1 MGNARTDQSPAA
13 PRGRKDRREKTG
25 AGYPRHEVQRM
36 TSAVKDLL
44 MEHFMNPRN
53 VGEIADADGIG
64 DVGNPMCGDIVRL
77 FIKVKGDKIEKATF
91 KTFGCRAAIATSS
104 ILTEMLKGKPISDA
118 LKITEK
124 DMLAQL
130 GDLPPLKRHC
140 GKLAELALQ
149 ATIGNYYLKTRGD
162 KT

>member
-1 MGNARTDQSPAA
+1 MTTTPTT
-13 PRGRKDRREKTG
+13 KD
-25 AGYPRHEVQRM
+25 P
-36 TSAVKDLL
+36 L
-44 MEHFMNPRN
+44 MDHFMNPRN
-53 VGEIADADGIG
+53 AGELADADGIG

-77 FIKVKGDKIEKATF
+77 YLKIKGDKIEKATF

-104 ILTEMLKGKPISDA
+104 ILTEMLKGKPIADS

-124 DMLAQL
+124 DMLAHL

-149 ATIGNYYLKTRGD
+149 AAVGNYYLKSRGD
-162 KT
+162 KTLSEEVARRIRDPREWAIHLPSDEEMTAMNPL

>member
-1 MGNARTDQSPAA
+1 
-13 PRGRKDRREKTG
+13 
-25 AGYPRHEVQRM
+25 
-36 TSAVKDLL
+36 
-44 MEHFMNPRN
+44 MEHFINPRN
-53 VGEIADADGIG
+53 VGELADADGIG

-77 FIKVKGDKIEKATF
+77 FLKIKNDKIEKATF

-104 ILTEMLKGKPISDA
+104 ILTEMVKGKSVPDA
-118 LKITEK
+118 LKLKEQ

-149 ATIGNYYLKTRGD
+149 AAVGDYYAKSKHDVRLKEEVVRRIRD
-162 KT
+162 PREWSVVRDLEEVSEPL

>member
-1 MGNARTDQSPAA
+1 MTAA
-13 PRGRKDRREKTG
+13 T
-25 AGYPRHEVQRM
+25 
-36 TSAVKDLL
+36 KDLL

-53 VGEIADADGIG
+53 VGEIPNADGVG

-104 ILTEMLKGKPISDA
+104 ILTEMLKNKPMVDA

-124 DMLAQL
+124 DMLDQL

-149 ATIGNYYLKTRGD
+149 AAVGDFYAKSKGD
-162 KT
+162 KRLSEEVAKRIRDPREWSAVRETEEINEPL

>member
-1 MGNARTDQSPAA
+1 MT
-13 PRGRKDRREKTG
+13 EK
-25 AGYPRHEVQRM
+25 H
-36 TSAVKDLL
+36 VKDLL

-53 VGEIADADGIG
+53 VGELADADGVG
-64 DVGNPMCGDIVRL
+64 DVGNPLCGDIVRL
-77 FIKVKGDKIEKATF
+77 FIKIEGDKIEKATF

-104 ILTEMLKGKPISDA
+104 ILTEMLPGKSIQTA

-124 DMLAQL
+124 DMLDAL

-149 ATIGNYYLKTRGD
+149 GALGD
-162 KT
+162 YFAKSKGDSTLRQKVSERVRDPREWTGVTVLEDESASSLSPL

>member
-1 MGNARTDQSPAA
+1 
-13 PRGRKDRREKTG
+13 
-25 AGYPRHEVQRM
+25 
-36 TSAVKDLL
+36 
-44 MEHFMNPRN
+44 MEHFMNPRKRS
-53 VGEIADADGIG
+53 GKSRTRTGIG

-77 FIKVKGDKIEKATF
+77 FIKVKGDKIEKATL

-104 ILTEMLKGKPISDA
+104 ILTEMLKNKPVADA

-124 DMLAQL
+124 DMLTQL

-149 ATIGNYYLKTRGD
+149 AAVGD
-162 KT
+162 FLCQVQRRQAS

>member
-1 MGNARTDQSPAA
+1 M
-13 PRGRKDRREKTG
+13 
-25 AGYPRHEVQRM
+25 
-36 TSAVKDLL
+36 SATVKDLL
-44 MEHFMNPRN
+44 MEHFINPRN
-53 VGEIADADGIG
+53 VGEIPDASGIG

-77 FIKVKGDKIEKATF
+77 FIKIKGEKIEKATF

-104 ILTEMLKGKPISDA
+104 ILTEMLPNKPITDA

-124 DMLAQL
+124 DMLAKL

-149 ATIGNYYLKTRGD
+149 AAVGDYFAKTKGD
-162 KT
+162 KKLSEEVARRIRDPREWSPAAESEEALEPL